1 MRTFKYIGIALIAVV
16 LAAGLPSPPKASAQ
30 PGVSVSFSVFFNSL
44 SPYGRWSSHPQ
55 YGSVWLPA
63 VGADFHPY
71 YTDGRWVMTEYGNT
85 WLSDYEWGWAPFH
98 YGRWFHDDYLGWA
111 WVPDYTWGPG
121 WVNWRTGGGY
131 YGWAPLMPG
140 INVRVAM
147 DLPFNLWI
155 FIPQRHFMSRN
166 WYRYSVPRTR
176 VTNIY
181 HQTTIINNY
190 YNYNNHEYAY
200 GPRSSDIRRHTN
212 NRVDVY
218 NYSSRGNNGG
228 YRESAV
234 RTSTASARKAIEVRE
249 RNFDSPRSADPISSP
264 VTRSSAGERSSRSYP
279 AESASRGR
287 ERVPA
292 EGRISSPAPRDNA
305 AESSRS
311 YPAEGASRER
321 ARVRERV
328 PAEGSISSPNTGRTT
343 SPPSDRSRYGTGSA
357 GAGNREPA
365 AAPARSSRTSTLPA
379 PRSEPA
385 GAADRM
391 NGRSPARESMSTGRS
406 STQREAVS
414 GSRSS
419 DPSGRTAPAATERGG
434 RSSSGERRGRQ

>member
-1 MRTFKYIGIALIAVV
+1 MRTFKYIGIALMAVM
-16 LAAGLPSPPKASAQ
+16 LAAGLPAPPKASAQ

-55 YGSVWLPA
+55 YGSVWTPA
-63 VGADFHPY
+63 VSADFHPY
-71 YTDGRWVMTEYGNT
+71 YTGGRWVMTEYGNT

-98 YGRWFHDDYLGWA
+98 YGRWFYDDYLGWA

-140 INVRVAM
+140 IQVRLAIN
-147 DLPFNLWI
+147 LPFNFWV

-166 WYRYSVPRTR
+166 WYRYSAPRTQ

-190 YNYNNHEYAY
+190 YNHNNHEYAY
-200 GPRSSDIRRHTN
+200 GPRSSDIQRHTN
-212 NRVDVY
+212 SRVDVY

-249 RNFDSPRSADPISSP
+249 RNFDTGPAVANTGSGRSSNPVSPANGRGSSARTSSP
-264 VTRSSAGERSSRSYP
+264 VTTPRSTNPVASPATRSSSGS
-279 AESASRGR
+279 
-287 ERVPA
+287 V
-292 EGRISSPAPRDNA
+292 SSPT
-305 AESSRS
+305 
-311 YPAEGASRER
+311 
-321 ARVRERV
+321 
-328 PAEGSISSPNTGRTT
+328 TGRTA
-343 SPPSDRSRYGTGSA
+343 SPASDGARYGTGTTGTGS
-357 GAGNREPA
+357 RESVSTPERSRVSTPPA
-365 AAPARSSRTSTLPA
+365 QRSGVERTAPANAGRSS
-379 PRSEPA
+379 
-385 GAADRM
+385 
-391 NGRSPARESMSTGRS
+391 ARESISTGRS
-406 STQREAVS
+406 SSAPREAVS

-419 DPSGRTAPAATERGG
+419 SPSGRTSAPAPTEKSG
-434 RSSSGERRGRQ
+434 RSSSGESRGRQ

>member
-16 LAAGLPSPPKASAQ
+16 LAAGLPAPPKASAQ
-30 PGVSVSFSVFFNSL
+30 PGISVSFSVFYNSL
-44 SPYGRWSSHPQ
+44 SPYGRWSNHPQ
-55 YGSVWLPA
+55 YGSIWLPA

-71 YTDGRWVMTEYGNT
+71 YTGGRWVMTEYGNT
-85 WLSDYEWGWAPFH
+85 WLSDYDWGWAPFH
-98 YGRWFHDDYLGWA
+98 YGRWFYDDYLGWA

-140 INVRVAM
+140 IQVRVAIN
-147 DLPFNLWI
+147 LPFNFWI

-166 WYRYSVPRTR
+166 WHRYSAPRTQ

-181 HQTTIINNY
+181 NHTTIINNY
-190 YNYNNHEYAY
+190 YNHNNHEYAY

-212 NRVDVY
+212 SRVEVY
-218 NYSSRGNNGG
+218 NYSSSRNNGG

-234 RTSTASARKAIEVRE
+234 RTSTANARQAIEVRE
-249 RNFDSPRSADPISSP
+249 RNFESRSADPIASP
-264 VTRSSAGERSSRSYP
+264 SPRNSTGERSSRSYP

-292 EGRISSPAPRDNA
+292 EGSISSPATRDNTI
-305 AESSRS
+305 ERSRS
-311 YPAEGASRER
+311 YPAEGASRGRER
-321 ARVRERV
+321 A
-328 PAEGSISSPNTGRTT
+328 PAEGSISSPSTGRTA
-343 SPPSDRSRYGTGSA
+343 SPAADRSRYSTGSE
-357 GAGNREPA
+357 GVRNREPV
-365 AAPARSSRTSTLPA
+365 AAPERSRNSTLPA
-379 PRSEPA
+379 PRNEPST
-385 GAADRM
+385 DRM
-391 NGRSPARESMSTGRS
+391 NGRSPARESMSNGRT

-419 DPSGRTAPAATERGG
+419 NPSGRTAAPAATERGG
-434 RSSSGERRGRQ
+434 RNASGERRGRQ